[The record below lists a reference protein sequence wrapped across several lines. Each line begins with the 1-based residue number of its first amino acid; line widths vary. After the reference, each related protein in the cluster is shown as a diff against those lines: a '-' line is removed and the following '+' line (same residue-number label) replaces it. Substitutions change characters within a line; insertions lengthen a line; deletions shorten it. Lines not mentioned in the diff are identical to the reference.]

1 VREDGR
7 IVGGEWW
14 QEKSTYQS
22 GMEETPANIKES
34 SHSAHANG
42 MNECENALKQSS
54 TKSTVYRS
62 FGYCTLIM

>member
-1 VREDGR
+1 
-7 IVGGEWW
+7 
-14 QEKSTYQS
+14 
-22 GMEETPANIKES
+22 MEETPENIKES

-54 TKSTVYRS
+54 PKSTAYRS